1 VIALSD
7 RIRISFVAA
16 GIAVLVA
23 SPGCTDL
30 VVGADLGKYVEREEK
45 HFPTTGKADV
55 TLSTF
60 DGSIEVRPWDKTEVQ
75 VIVEKRARDKAM
87 ADEIDV
93 RTEQSG
99 NHIVVEVK
107 PRKGDNRGIHFGW
120 NSSRSAKLIVSM
132 PPSSDLIARSGDG
145 SIDVERIGGRVE
157 LRSGDGSIRARQVG
171 GDVTAHSGDGSIRVE
186 DVNGKLDVSTGDGS
200 IVVGG
205 KLSSVRAR
213 SGDGSV
219 TVRAEA
225 GSSAASDWDINTGDG
240 SVVLELPEDFG
251 AEIDA
256 HTGDGGIR
264 MHDIT
269 ISDVSGEIRRNT
281 VRGRIGAGGKL
292 VRIRTGDGSI
302 TLKKP

>member
-1 VIALSD
+1 M
-7 RIRISFVAA
+7 SFVAA

-225 GSSAASDWDINTGDG
+225 GSSPASDWDINTGDG